1 MDQPKDP
8 ATTETRPSMSPD
20 VRISVTNFGPIA
32 ESTIDLRPLTVF
44 VGPSNTGKTYLA
56 VLIYALHRVLGGFTR
71 FPERSTIYYRHN
83 RDDES
88 VDNAIREEEI
98 RNIQEKLGTE
108 EEQSLRF
115 SDLPENIRGAVHAYF
130 NDPDKLG
137 AHLNAELLRCF
148 DLESVFDLNQSF
160 GGIPRS
166 LSISLSI
173 SEKDQVLWHFNV
185 DTSQADIVTNGR
197 IEDVPL
203 LREGYSGAGLEYDAE
218 LHRVFSD
225 ALNSELSKR
234 LYRESQPNSGSDYR
248 PRGFGFANP
257 FIADIGEISSGSWI
271 YSTGPSFKNYS
282 VGDSVISSAYYLPAA
297 RTGIMQS
304 HRVIA
309 SSLATGAVR
318 AGFERFELPTLS
330 GIVGDFLRRLILYEE
345 GRRKTSQMGYWWSAL
360 ISHEMDQKAEELS
373 KPIKEIADA
382 LEHHVLSGQIQ
393 TRKASPS
400 AYPEFE
406 YRAMGATQDIRLSRA
421 SSMVSELAPVILF
434 LRGVVERGDML
445 FFEEPEAHLHPAAQT
460 RMAEALSRIVRAGVK
475 VVVTTHSDWLLQ
487 EIANL
492 IREGELEEQTGE
504 PASEGDLPSSLRP
517 SEVGIWLFRKDDN
530 SAGSIVKEIPFDR
543 SEGVE
548 PEEYEDVAE
557 ALYNRSANLQNRLE
571 EIAGDAERDDE

>member
-1 MDQPKDP
+1 MDQSKDP
-8 ATTETRPSMSPD
+8 ATTETRPAMSPN

-32 ESTIDLRPLTVF
+32 DGEIDLRPLTVF

-71 FPERSTIYYRHN
+71 FPELSTMYYRHN
-83 RDDES
+83 SDDES

-108 EEQSLRF
+108 DEQSLRF
-115 SDLPENIRGAVHAYF
+115 SDLPEKIRDAVHAYL

-148 DLESVFDLNQSF
+148 DLESVSDLNQSF
-160 GGIPRS
+160 GGTPRG

-173 SEKDQVLWHFNV
+173 SEKDQVLWRFNA
-185 DTSQADIVTNGR
+185 DTSHADIATNGR

-203 LREGYSGAGLEYDAE
+203 LREGSSGAGLEYDAE

-225 ALNSELSKR
+225 ALNSEISKR
-234 LYRESQPNSGSDYR
+234 LYHESQPNSGSDYR
-248 PRGFGFANP
+248 PRGFGLANP
-257 FIADIGEISSGSWI
+257 FIADIGEISSSSWI

-282 VGDSVISSAYYLPAA
+282 VGDSAISSAYYLPAA

-345 GRRKTSQMGYWWSAL
+345 GRRKTSQMGYWLSL
-360 ISHEMDQKAEELS
+360 ISRETNQKAEELS

-406 YRAMGATQDIRLSRA
+406 YRAMGTTQDIRLSRA

-504 PASEGDLPSSLRP
+504 PAGEGDLPSSLRP

-557 ALYNRSANLQNRLE
+557 ELYNRSANLQNRLVE
-571 EIAGDAERDDE
+571 TAGDAERDDE